1 MSIRSIRVGS
11 ARLTKAVLIV
21 SAIGVSLL
29 LLANAPQVK
38 ASMRAAGFVA
48 QVLPGAPAKP
58 SEWFTDPPERIEVSF
73 PLRNGSGA
81 ADLYTPPG
89 ASKHSAILLFL
100 GVNSAGRDDERV
112 INLADALTRAGLI
125 VLVPWSDRMTQ
136 SVVEPQEVDDLV
148 HAFQYLHSLDIVDG
162 NSVGIAGFSVG
173 ASLAIV
179 AAHDERI
186 RDDIDV
192 LVSLGGYYDAIDL
205 IAAVAAQRS
214 SYDGVVEHWQPAS
227 LSVRVVHRRLLDT
240 IPDIVERDKVRRAIE
255 DASPLPS
262 DISDEALIVYNL
274 LTAADLDAAYR
285 HIDRLPPQELARL
298 HAISPSHTDGKLS
311 AKLLLMHDHGDR
323 LVPSGES
330 KRLYDAWRS
339 DADIHYT
346 EFTLFDH
353 VEPSRSVSRLEY
365 VKESAKLMLQIYRL
379 MRELD

>member
-1 MSIRSIRVGS
+1 MLRCCPALPPSLPSGSQILRSVSKS
-11 ARLTKAVLIV
+11 ASRCGTA
-21 SAIGVSLL
+21 
-29 LLANAPQVK
+29 AP
-38 ASMRAAGFVA
+38 
-48 QVLPGAPAKP
+48 
-58 SEWFTDPPERIEVSF
+58 PPTSTR
-73 PLRNGSGA
+73 R
-81 ADLYTPPG
+81 PG

-136 SVVEPQEVDDLV
+136 SVVEPEEVDDLV

-240 IPDIVERDKVRRAIE
+240 IPDIGERDKVRRAIE